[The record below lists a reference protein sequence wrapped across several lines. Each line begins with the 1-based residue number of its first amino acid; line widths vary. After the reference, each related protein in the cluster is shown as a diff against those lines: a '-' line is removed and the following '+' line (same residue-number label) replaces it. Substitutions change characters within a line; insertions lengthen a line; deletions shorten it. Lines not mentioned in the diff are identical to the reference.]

1 MIIYEVR
8 LHNLNKIIISEYNAQ
23 IIPSIDG
30 IIRYRLFEP
39 PDGAWIKD
47 VEESE
52 LSNSD
57 SLTQLYVCD
66 SANIPEARQC
76 LIDNNIAAL
85 KDKINHLETL
95 RFIHYNNNE

>member
-8 LHNLNKIIISEYNAQ
+8 LHNLSKIIVREYNAQ
-23 IIPSIDG
+23 GIPSIDG
-30 IIRYRLFEP
+30 ILRYRLFEP

-52 LSNSD
+52 ISNAG
-57 SLTQLYVCD
+57 SLAQLYVYD
-66 SANIPEARQC
+66 STNIPVARQC

-85 KDKINHLETL
+85 KAQIEHLETL
-95 RFIHYNNNE
+95 RFDADE